1 MDIYNSPIMM
11 QTKAP
16 CIFAAGACPSNR
28 WLASRE
34 AAERRA
40 CEGRFYETQPRLSA
54 EAKARLAASYDAS
67 FPGGDGEGAGARL
80 TAVLQTWSG
89 GNYLGAVELARSYAA
104 RAAELRIEEV
114 IYLWNGP
121 GPLPEAAVA
130 ALAELPPVRV
140 VRAPSN
146 SLLNR
151 YNATLL
157 APLRTAAVAFSD
169 DDVALERPDLLLD
182 AWRRFGGR
190 RIVGVHPRV
199 FDASDGKLTYTT
211 QSQSYAFDLGGSG
224 SSPAAAP
231 PPALR
236 QADMVLPSGMVV
248 HRALLEA
255 FTTGAAAVLHDFIEV
270 HCVHPDDIALNLFAQ
285 LLTRRAAVV
294 VPKELVLAPSAHRS
308 SRASM
313 VAERLRRR
321 WDSLFLGRKE
331 QMGMS
336 RRGSQ
341 WWNERRSSALQW
353 IVAHLGGRVQQG
365 SYVELR

>member
-67 FPGGDGEGAGARL
+67 FPGGDGEWAGARL

-130 ALAELPPVRV
+130 AMAPAEAAALLTDLP
-140 VRAPSN
+140 
-146 SLLNR
+146 
-151 YNATLL
+151 
-157 APLRTAAVAFSD
+157 
-169 DDVALERPDLLLD
+169 
-182 AWRRFGGR
+182 
-190 RIVGVHPRV
+190 
-199 FDASDGKLTYTT
+199 
-211 QSQSYAFDLGGSG
+211 
-224 SSPAAAP
+224 PAAA
-231 PPALR
+231 
-236 QADMVLPSGMVV
+236 ADVLQVS
-248 HRALLEA
+248 
-255 FTTGAAAVLHDFIEV
+255 I
-270 HCVHPDDIALNLFAQ
+270 
-285 LLTRRAAVV
+285 
-294 VPKELVLAPSAHRS
+294 
-308 SRASM
+308 SR
-313 VAERLRRR
+313 ERRR
-321 WDSLFLGRKE
+321 RST
-331 QMGMS
+331 
-336 RRGSQ
+336 
-341 WWNERRSSALQW
+341 ERRSCRPS
-353 IVAHLGGRVQQG
+353 R
-365 SYVELR
+365 SPSSPELN